1 MLNIEPTSEH
11 PVPFDLSD
19 ELPTTHKDAVTI
31 AANTAGLIQELGGSL
46 DFDEKAGRQALDLVK
61 NAKPSAKPKHV
72 SNSGVAAV
80 LRSQVK
86 TLDFQAFEDIHQAR
100 NFITN
105 RLVELA
111 VCGDAKLEIKAL
123 ELLGK
128 HSDVGLFTERSEITV
143 HHTTSEALEN
153 SIKERVKR
161 LLNADIVDINPVP
174 SNSLDEELGTPFEEY
189 TPEED
194 DADEEKELGEN
205 PDEEDETNE

>member
-11 PVPFDLSD
+11 QVPFDLSD
-19 ELPTTHKDAVTI
+19 ELPLTHKDAVTI
-31 AANTAGLIQELGGSL
+31 AVNTASLIEELGGSL

-61 NAKPSAKPKHV
+61 NSNPSAKPKHV
-72 SNSGVAAV
+72 NDSAIAAV

-86 TLDFQAFEDIHQAR
+86 TLDFRAFEDIHQAR

-111 VCGDAKLEIKAL
+111 VCGDAKLEIKA
-123 ELLGK
+123 LLGK

-174 SNSLDEELGTPFEEY
+174 SNSLDEELGMPFEEY
-189 TPEED
+189 VPDED
-194 DADEEKELGEN
+194 EDELGEN
-205 PDEEDETNE
+205 PDVEDKTDE

>member
-1 MLNIEPTSEH
+1 MINIEPTSEH

-31 AANTAGLIQELGGSL
+31 AANTAVLIEELGGSL
-46 DFDEKAGRQALDLVK
+46 DFDERAGKQALDLVK

-72 SNSGVAAV
+72 TSSGVAAV
-80 LRSQVK
+80 LRATVK
-86 TLDFQAFEDIHQAR
+86 TLDFQAFEDIQQAR

-111 VCGDAKLEIKAL
+111 TCGDTKLEIKAL

-143 HHTTSEALEN
+143 HHTTSSALED

-161 LLNADIVDINPVP
+161 LMNADIVDINPVP
-174 SNSLDEELGTPFEEY
+174 SNSLDEELGVPEPEFSDGEEESEESEEY
-189 TPEED
+189 EEEGPK
-194 DADEEKELGEN
+194 DE
-205 PDEEDETNE
+205 

>member
-11 PVPFDLSD
+11 QVPFDLSD
-19 ELPTTHKDAVTI
+19 ELPLTHKDAVTI
-31 AANTAGLIQELGGSL
+31 AVNTASLIEELGGSL

-61 NAKPSAKPKHV
+61 NSNPSAKPKHV
-72 SNSGVAAV
+72 TDSAIAKV

-86 TLDFQAFEDIHQAR
+86 TLDFRAFEDIHQAR

-174 SNSLDEELGTPFEEY
+174 SNSLDEELGMPFEEY
-189 TPEED
+189 VPDED
-194 DADEEKELGEN
+194 EDELGED
-205 PDEEDETNE
+205 PDVEDKTDE

>member
-11 PVPFDLSD
+11 HVPFDLSD
-19 ELPTTHKDAVTI
+19 ELPLTHKDAVTI
-31 AANTAGLIQELGGSL
+31 AANTAGLIEELGGSL
-46 DFDEKAGRQALDLVK
+46 DFDEKAGRQALDLIK
-61 NAKPSAKPKHV
+61 NSKPSAKPRHV
-72 SNSGVAAV
+72 TESAIAAV

-111 VCGDAKLEIKAL
+111 VCGDTKLEIKAL

-174 SNSLDEELGTPFEEY
+174 SNSLDEELGTPFKEY

-194 DADEEKELGEN
+194 TEA
-205 PDEEDETNE
+205 PEEDTEAPEEDTDE

>member
-1 MLNIEPTSEH
+1 MINIEPTSEH

-31 AANTAGLIQELGGSL
+31 AANTAGLIEELGGSL
-46 DFDEKAGRQALDLVK
+46 DFDAKAGKQALDLVK
-61 NAKPSAKPKHV
+61 NTKASSTPKHV
-72 SNSGVAAV
+72 TNSGIAGV
-80 LRSQVK
+80 LRATVK
-86 TLDFQAFEDIHQAR
+86 TLDFQAFEDIQQAR

-111 VCGDAKLEIKAL
+111 TCGDAKLEIKAL

-161 LLNADIVDINPVP
+161 LLNADIVDVNPVP
-174 SNSLDEELGTPFEEY
+174 SNSLDEELGVPEPEFSDGEEEY
-189 TPEED
+189 EETSEEESR
-194 DADEEKELGEN
+194 DE
-205 PDEEDETNE
+205 

>member
-11 PVPFDLSD
+11 QVPFDLSD
-19 ELPTTHKDAVTI
+19 ELPLTHKDAVTI
-31 AANTAGLIQELGGSL
+31 AVNTASLIEELGGSL

-61 NAKPSAKPKHV
+61 NSNPSAKPKHV
-72 SNSGVAAV
+72 TDSAIAKV

-86 TLDFQAFEDIHQAR
+86 TLDFRAFEDIHQAR

-174 SNSLDEELGTPFEEY
+174 SNSLDEELGMPFEEY
-189 TPEED
+189 VPDED
-194 DADEEKELGEN
+194 EDELGED
-205 PDEEDETNE
+205 PDVEDETDE

>member
-1 MLNIEPTSEH
+1 MINIEPTSEH

-31 AANTAGLIQELGGSL
+31 AANTAGLIEELGGSL
-46 DFDEKAGRQALDLVK
+46 DFDEKAGKQALDLVK
-61 NAKPSAKPKHV
+61 NSKPSSAPKHV
-72 SNSGVAAV
+72 TSSAIAGV
-80 LRSQVK
+80 LRATVK
-86 TLDFQAFEDIHQAR
+86 TLDFQAFEDIQQAR

-111 VCGDAKLEIKAL
+111 TCGDAKLEIKAL

-143 HHTTSEALEN
+143 HHTTSEALER

-161 LLNADIVDINPVP
+161 LLNADIVDVNPVP
-174 SNSLDEELGTPFEEY
+174 SNSLDEELGTPEPQFS
-189 TPEED
+189 D
-194 DADEEKELGEN
+194 GDEEEPK
-205 PDEEDETNE
+205 DE

>member
-1 MLNIEPTSEH
+1 MINIEPTSEH

-31 AANTAGLIQELGGSL
+31 AANTASLIEELGGSL
-46 DFDEKAGRQALDLVK
+46 DFDEKAGKQALDLVK
-61 NAKPSAKPKHV
+61 NTKAPSTPKHV
-72 SNSGVAAV
+72 TNSAVAGV
-80 LRSQVK
+80 LRATVK
-86 TLDFQAFEDIHQAR
+86 TLDFQAFEDIQQAR

-111 VCGDAKLEIKAL
+111 TCGDAKLEIKAL

-128 HSDVGLFTERSEITV
+128 HSDVGLFTECSEITV

-161 LLNADIVDINPVP
+161 LLNADIVDVNPVP
-174 SNSLDEELGTPFEEY
+174 SNSLDDELGVPEPEFSDGGEE
-189 TPEED
+189 EHR
-194 DADEEKELGEN
+194 DE
-205 PDEEDETNE
+205 

>member
-11 PVPFDLSD
+11 QVPFDLSD
-19 ELPTTHKDAVTI
+19 ELPLTHKDAVTI
-31 AANTAGLIQELGGSL
+31 AVNTASLIEELGGSL

-61 NAKPSAKPKHV
+61 NSNPSAKPKHV
-72 SNSGVAAV
+72 NDSAAV

-86 TLDFQAFEDIHQAR
+86 TLDFRAFEDIHQAR

-174 SNSLDEELGTPFEEY
+174 SNSLDEELGMPFEEY
-189 TPEED
+189 VPDED
-194 DADEEKELGEN
+194 EDELGEN
-205 PDEEDETNE
+205 PDVEDETDE

>member
-1 MLNIEPTSEH
+1 MINIEPTSEH

-31 AANTAGLIQELGGSL
+31 AANTAGLIEELGGSL
-46 DFDEKAGRQALDLVK
+46 DFDAKAGKQALDLVK
-61 NAKPSAKPKHV
+61 NTKASSTPKHV
-72 SNSGVAAV
+72 SNSAVAGV
-80 LRSQVK
+80 LRATVK
-86 TLDFQAFEDIHQAR
+86 TLDFQAFEDIQQAR

-111 VCGDAKLEIKAL
+111 TCGDAKLEIKAL

-161 LLNADIVDINPVP
+161 LLNADIVDVNPVP
-174 SNSLDEELGTPFEEY
+174 SNSLDEELGVPEPEFSDGEEEY
-189 TPEED
+189 EE
-194 DADEEKELGEN
+194 ASEEESRDE
-205 PDEEDETNE
+205 